1 MPPADSGDRRQHP
14 VVSLPPGVRICR
26 AHLESEESGMLFEI
40 ERDGHRVAFDLP
52 ETEALAVALAILG
65 ISIEIRDALG
75 PRWRPRL
82 IEGGQE

>member
-1 MPPADSGDRRQHP
+1 
-14 VVSLPPGVRICR
+14 LPPGVRICR
-26 AHLESEESGMLFEI
+26 VRLESKEPGMLFEI

-65 ISIEIRDALG
+65 ISIEIRDTLG
-75 PRWRPRL
+75 LRWRPRL